1 MENAEQN
8 MSFFNQD
15 GKVQYF
21 SLNHFLRDIA
31 NGSCC
36 FICGASPGSKEF
48 NNEHVIP
55 NWILKRYDLHG
66 QLITLPNG
74 TNFRYGSYK
83 SPCCFDCNKKL
94 GEVFEVPISNL
105 LSNSYDDIMEKLAE
119 DNSLVGLLFRWLN
132 LIYLKTHLKDNDIPQ
147 SRDHRNE
154 DGSIG
159 SRHYWEDLH
168 HIHCVARSHYS
179 GAEVKR
185 AAVGTVIVFQVT
197 DPIQNFY
204 YYDHSVA
211 KVVLL
216 QLNDFCIVSVLDDGG
231 ACRSI
236 LGDSLKKITMPLNI
250 FQVKEIFSR
259 LVYLNI
265 NMAKR
270 PIFQSHI
277 TLGGEYEITVKDD
290 GYWELLPEKD
300 RILSVGTILKS
311 FVELQ
316 TERLSS
322 DPEKIEFF
330 LEQIESEKMGFLFN
344 SNGEFIVNDQ
354 GE

>member
-1 MENAEQN
+1 
-8 MSFFNQD
+8 
-15 GKVQYF
+15 
-21 SLNHFLRDIA
+21 
-31 NGSCC
+31 
-36 FICGASPGSKEF
+36 
-48 NNEHVIP
+48 
-55 NWILKRYDLHG
+55 
-66 QLITLPNG
+66 
-74 TNFRYGSYK
+74 
-83 SPCCFDCNKKL
+83 
-94 GEVFEVPISNL
+94 
-105 LSNSYDDIMEKLAE
+105 
-119 DNSLVGLLFRWLN
+119 
-132 LIYLKTHLKDNDIPQ
+132 
-147 SRDHRNE
+147 
-154 DGSIG
+154 
-159 SRHYWEDLH
+159 
-168 HIHCVARSHYS
+168 
-179 GAEVKR
+179 
-185 AAVGTVIVFQVT
+185 
-197 DPIQNFY
+197 
-204 YYDHSVA
+204 
-211 KVVLL
+211 
-216 QLNDFCIVSVLDDGG
+216 
-231 ACRSI
+231 
-236 LGDSLKKITMPLNI
+236 MPLNI

-277 TLGGEYEITVKDD
+277 ALGGEYEITVKDD